1 MRQTLFYVWLGAV
14 LTKGIQYQ
22 PTLNSLEQLYSGDM
36 TIWVHI
42 ILEFLITLI
51 PVIAYWFAVSTGG
64 KGFPI
69 EGRMF
74 TVLISS
80 MCMKLETMTID
91 WFDLPASDYYWA
103 LTAVFVVTF
112 ALALNV
118 RALIPQFNR
127 AK

>member
-22 PTLNSLEQLYSGDM
+22 PTLNSIERLQSGDI
-36 TIWVHI
+36 TLWVHI

-69 EGRMF
+69 EGRLV

-80 MCMKLETMTID
+80 ACMRVETITID
-91 WFDLPASDYYWA
+91 WFKLTVSDYYWS
-103 LTAVFVVTF
+103 LIAVFVVTF